1 VQKCQWFAFLVLL
14 MALPEDFTTTFGQ
27 MEFQRIRSLLTWIRR
42 SPRGILTSFDI
53 PERVSLSQWVLPRTD
68 LENLV
73 IHL

>member
-53 PERVSLSQWVLPRTD
+53 PERVRRGAIRLLFLC
-68 LENLV
+68 LE
-73 IHL
+73 

>member
-1 VQKCQWFAFLVLL
+1 MQKCQWFAFLVLL